1 MVDRML
7 VIRRNYVRNV
17 LQVPA
22 EKEESYLAVMD
33 KYGKESWWNSDDPA
47 KVAKYQMNESVLLV
61 PFIKL
66 QNSLEAVLKRT
77 VAPNEIHFNNDAL
90 RAEVEAATA

>member
-33 KYGKESWWNSDDPA
+33 KYGKVSWWDSDDPA
-47 KVAKYQMNESVLLV
+47 KIAKYQMNESLLLV

-66 QNSLEAVLKRT
+66 QNSLEAVLKRA
-77 VAPNEIHFNNDAL
+77 VSLNEIHFDNDAL

>member
-1 MVDRML
+1 MVNRVRD
-7 VIRRNYVRNV
+7 VRRNYLHYVLNV
-17 LQVPA
+17 PTKHEDAYV
-22 EKEESYLAVMD
+22 AVMD
-33 KYGKESWWNSDDPA
+33 KYGNEHWWNSDDPA

-66 QNSLEAVLKRT
+66 QNSLESVLKRT
-77 VAPNEIHFNNDAL
+77 VSPNEIHYDNDAL